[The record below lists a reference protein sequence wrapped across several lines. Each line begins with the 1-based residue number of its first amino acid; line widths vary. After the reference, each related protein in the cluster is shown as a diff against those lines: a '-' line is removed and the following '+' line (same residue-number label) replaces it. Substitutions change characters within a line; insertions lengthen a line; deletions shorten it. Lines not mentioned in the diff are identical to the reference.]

1 QLRDRELLERRT
13 NLLTERDELNAEI
26 ERLTAKAQASAAE
39 LEVLRDHREQS
50 AKEQTASQARL
61 NELKPQKTDLT
72 RRVHELRNEVQL
84 KRNRLKV
91 LQDLHRRLEG
101 VGAGTKAL
109 LSFADPAVVGILA
122 DRLEVNPRFT
132 DALAGLLGERLQCVI
147 VSDPVRGLELL
158 DQLKRQQRG
167 RATIAIQTN
176 LRDTPAPAV
185 IAADEPTV

>member
-1 QLRDRELLERRT
+1 
-13 NLLTERDELNAEI
+13 
-26 ERLTAKAQASAAE
+26 
-39 LEVLRDHREQS
+39 
-50 AKEQTASQARL
+50 
-61 NELKPQKTDLT
+61 
-72 RRVHELRNEVQL
+72 
-84 KRNRLKV
+84 
-91 LQDLHRRLEG
+91 
-101 VGAGTKAL
+101 
-109 LSFADPAVVGILA
+109 PAVVGILA

-185 IAADEPTV
+185 IAADEPTVIARLLDEVLYEEADASLVHALLGNVVVTETAQAALDLNSRYPGSKIVALDGTVVSGTGLVAGGSGDEVNTAIVEQKREIRELTEALSHL